1 MIATSETSTHQFN
14 DFNQHPVVGG
24 AGHELEEERC

>member
-1 MIATSETSTHQFN
+1 MITELKRNKMKNVVWAYELD

-24 AGHELEEERC
+24 AGH